1 MPLSSHPKRH
11 FKGGCG
17 KVATTND
24 VRTEPP
30 VRTLAGRGSG
40 SAFRMSERLTWACCG
55 LVGLHP
61 KTYRFASKRTGDE
74 GLRARL
80 RELASQRWRF
90 GYRRL
95 GLMLERQGIKLS
107 PKNLPALPGR
117 TAVRAQAGGGRKR
130 ALGTR
135 APMAIPQDRNLRWSL
150 DFVLDK
156 LLAAGAS
163 ASSPYRGRRLHPGL
177 PRPGGR
183 HLAHRPTGRVRAQSH
198 CRDQGLPPHDRQRQR
213 PSSPRTP
220 SWPGGKSWRRMALHS
235 RRAKPMQNG
244 FVESFNG
251 RLRDECLNE
260 HLFTNTNRARS
271 TPQGGAK
278 LEQTLLIKPAL
289 VFFNHLPARH
299 PTFIACPSL
308 QEVRT
313 VAQPTCRRDLS
324 IASTCK
330 IFMRF
335 RLALC
340 RLKKP
345 ARKMSWSA
353 C

>member
-40 SAFRMSERLTWACCG
+40 SAFHMSERLTWACCG

-117 TAVRAQAGGGRKR
+117 TAVRAQAGGG
-130 ALGTR
+130 
-135 APMAIPQDRNLRWSL
+135 PQ
-150 DFVLDK
+150 
-156 LLAAGAS
+156 AGA
-163 ASSPYRGRRLHPGL
+163 RHPGADGHPAGPQPAL
-177 PRPGGR
+177 VARLRLGQAPGGR
-183 HLAHRPTGRVRAQSH
+183 RFGILTVPWSTT
-198 CRDQGLPPHDRQRQR
+198 
-213 PSSPRTP
+213 SPGTA
-220 SWPGGKSWRRMALHS
+220 SAW
-235 RRAKPMQNG
+235 
-244 FVESFNG
+244 
-251 RLRDECLNE
+251 
-260 HLFTNTNRARS
+260 RS
-271 TPQGGAK
+271 TPRSPPHGSCA
-278 LEQTLLIKPAL
+278 
-289 VFFNHLPARH
+289 
-299 PTFIACPSL
+299 S
-308 QEVRT
+308 
-313 VAQPTCRRDLS
+313 S
-324 IASTCK
+324 IALS
-330 IFMRF
+330 RPG
-335 RLALC
+335 AA
-340 RLKKP
+340 P
-345 ARKMSWSA
+345 A
-353 C
+353 